1 MDICGFCYWF
11 EKVGAKKIFYYK
23 NIFLSELANL
33 PSELGVTKT
42 PKLKIFV
49 LLLIFPP
56 LSPKPKNPKTQNLFS
71 LLQEKNP
78 SSLIFLI
85 DNNVDV

>member
-49 LLLIFPP
+49 LLIFPP
-56 LSPKPKNPKTQNLFS
+56 LPVTQKPQNAKP
-71 LLQEKNP
+71 LLTTTRKKP
-78 SSLIFLI
+78 
-85 DNNVDV
+85 